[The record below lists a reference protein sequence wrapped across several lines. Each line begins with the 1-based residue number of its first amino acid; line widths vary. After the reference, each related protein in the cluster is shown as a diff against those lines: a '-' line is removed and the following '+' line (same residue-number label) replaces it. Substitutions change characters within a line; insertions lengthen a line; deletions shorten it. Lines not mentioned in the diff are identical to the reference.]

1 MPIRKDLPT
10 FDPDAYVKLTLT
22 DLVVFAIQFLEHQEP
37 DFSAEDVIAACFQM
51 FPKRFS
57 LRTYPH
63 WPDSAMVGRRWGELR
78 AKHYLLTRAAPALK
92 LTAKGKRRAVNVEKL
107 LGRPIRQRSRERAEP
122 LVSDSRY
129 VKAVEASDA
138 YHHFKRQKSNAHINE
153 FDFRSMLLCTME
165 SSPATLARNLEQFKE
180 NVKSSGRKDLAAFL
194 EFCEAKFS
202 HLLVEAPP
210 RILKR

>member
-1 MPIRKDLPT
+1 MPNRKDFPT
-10 FDPDAYVKLTLT
+10 FDPDAYAKLTLT
-22 DLVVFAIQFLEHQEP
+22 DLALFAIQFLDSQAM
-37 DFSAEDVIAACFQM
+37 DFSAEDVVAACFQM

-78 AKHYLLTRAAPALK
+78 VKRYLSGSAAQGLK
-92 LTAKGKRRAVNVEKL
+92 LTARGARRAAKVEKT

-122 LVSDSRY
+122 VTRDSRY
-129 VKAVEASDA
+129 VKAVESSEA
-138 YHHFKRQKSNAHINE
+138 YHHFKRQKSKARINE

-165 SSPATLARNLEQFKE
+165 SSPATLARNLEQFRE
-180 NVKSSGRKDLAAFL
+180 NVKASGRKDLAAFL

-202 HLLVEAPP
+202 YLLVEAPS
-210 RILKR
+210 RILRR